1 MTRRQ
6 PVLQAGGSESTV
18 TGTNLG
24 TFGCSQA
31 MSIGASACERS
42 VWQSDSHVTGRVAR
56 GYMKTRAAMIT
67 AGGSQRVGT
76 ATALLSYDQ
85 ITLSSASQV
94 NKPVRSPDVL
104 WFGKGLTQV

>member
-1 MTRRQ
+1 
-6 PVLQAGGSESTV
+6 
-18 TGTNLG
+18 
-24 TFGCSQA
+24 
-31 MSIGASACERS
+31 
-42 VWQSDSHVTGRVAR
+42 
-56 GYMKTRAAMIT
+56 MKTRAAMIT